1 MPNFIN
7 RFVSTL
13 IIACS
18 LFVFPLL
25 LQAEEGTVK
34 ILAPWKAEGQIYE
47 VGPKQTQ
54 FIGEFSGIM
63 YVETGEG
70 ELDTAIFVC
79 PAVQDVDYVN
89 KKTQANGRCHIV
101 AAGGNIYA
109 QFDCVGVP
117 GACKGIFKLTGGTDS
132 FEGIT
137 GSGEMHVRSA
147 LSTFM
152 SDVASGE
159 VVQAAEGLA
168 TWPALKYKIPDAN

>member
-1 MPNFIN
+1 MSNLLKRFI
-7 RFVSTL
+7 STL

-18 LFVFPLL
+18 MFASPILV
-25 LQAEEGTVK
+25 QAEEGTVS
-34 ILAPWKAEGQIYE
+34 ILAPWKAKGQVYK
-47 VGPKQTQ
+47 VGIKQTQ

-70 ELDTAIFVC
+70 KLDTAIFVC

-101 AAGGNIYA
+101 AADGNIFA
-109 QFDCVGVP
+109 QFDCTGVP
-117 GACKGIFKLTGGTDS
+117 GSCKGIFKLTGGTDR

-137 GSGEMHVRSA
+137 GSGEMNVRSA

-152 SDVASGE
+152 SDVASGD
-159 VVQAAEGLA
+159 VVQTAEGLA
-168 TWPALKYKIPDAN
+168 TWPALKYKIPN

>member
-1 MPNFIN
+1 MSILSK
-7 RFVSTL
+7 RL
-13 IIACS
+13 IGILSIVCS
-18 LFVFPLL
+18 LFAFPILMH
-25 LQAEEGTVK
+25 AEEGTVK
-34 ILAPWKAEGQIYE
+34 ILAPWKAKGQVYK

-79 PAVQDVDYVN
+79 PAVQDVDYIN

-101 AAGGNIYA
+101 AADGNIFA
-109 QFDCVGVP
+109 QFDCTGVP
-117 GACKGIFKLTGGTDS
+117 GACKGIFKLTGGTDR

-137 GSGEMHVRSA
+137 GSGEMNVRSA

-152 SDVASGE
+152 SDAASGE

-168 TWPALKYKIPDAN
+168 TWPALNYKIPN